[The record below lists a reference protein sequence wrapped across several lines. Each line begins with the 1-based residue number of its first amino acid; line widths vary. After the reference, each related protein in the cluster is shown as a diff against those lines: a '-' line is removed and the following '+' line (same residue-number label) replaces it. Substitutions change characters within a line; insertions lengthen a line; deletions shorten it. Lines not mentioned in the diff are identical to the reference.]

1 MALTISSAMVS
12 SCASLLVSNRVV
24 CGACGN
30 NASGPFHFPD
40 GIDRSSSFRFLP
52 FFTPVKEVRLNDCC
66 NYFRLSPSLKCNLLN
81 TRPDN
86 MVKIPTIRKV
96 YLNALCMSS

>member
-40 GIDRSSSFRFLP
+40 EIDRSSSFRFLP
-52 FFTPVKEVRLNDCC
+52 FL
-66 NYFRLSPSLKCNLLN
+66 LQLKKLG
-81 TRPDN
+81 
-86 MVKIPTIRKV
+86 
-96 YLNALCMSS
+96 